1 METKLS
7 KYAPPGYD
15 FKFDR
20 TFFSA
25 GIGIATGFS
34 FSYLLRFMQEKNSL
48 YEYHL
53 GEKILRPDAIMPDF
67 IDIFRGSLWGYLVLA
82 ICMLILIGLRYAYY
96 YQNSKSIYL
105 MKRLPS
111 RFEMHRRCIIVP
123 VIAALLC
130 AAAAFLVLLLYFGH
144 YMLFTPDACLTP
156 GQWAKIW
163 R

>member
-1 METKLS
+1 MKSKLV

-15 FKFDR
+15 YQFDK
-20 TFFSA
+20 TFYFV
-25 GIGIATGFS
+25 GLGVATAFS
-34 FSYLLRFMQEKNSL
+34 FSYLIRFGEAKGEL
-48 YEYHL
+48 YTYHL
-53 GEKILRPDAIMPDF
+53 GEKELIPGAIMPDF

-82 ICMLILIGLRYAYY
+82 FAMLLLIAFRYASY

-105 MKRLPS
+105 MKRLPDK
-111 RFEMHRRCIIVP
+111 FEMHRRCIVVP
-123 VIAALLC
+123 VITAISCMLV
-130 AAAAFLVLLLYFGH
+130 AFLVLLLYLGH